1 MKLLVV
7 GTGSIGKRHAANA
20 AKLVRTGVFDRDT
33 ETARGVAD
41 ELGADLIVD
50 ENRLWDWRPDG
61 VIVATPHNTH
71 LDMARK
77 SVLAGADVLI
87 EKPISN
93 SLEGTTELVA
103 EAKKLS
109 RKVFVV
115 TNMRFH
121 PAILAMQAALP
132 KLGEVLF
139 SRAQYGNYLPA
150 MRPDADYRTLYAASR
165 EAGGGVVLDAIHEI
179 DYLRW
184 LLGPVVNV
192 TAVAAKISNLDIDV
206 EDYAAMTLEH
216 ESGARSE
223 IHLDYLQQ
231 YKQRG
236 CMIAGTKG
244 TVIWQ
249 SDGKR
254 PEKCT
259 VSLFETSSGKW
270 QVLVDEDDL
279 DNAQPYCVLV
289 EEFVKS
295 LQGKPS
301 KLAAAQEGIE
311 ALQIALA
318 ALEAARLKRTL
329 EIEQKQ

>member
-1 MKLLVV
+1 MKILVV
-7 GTGSIGKRHAANA
+7 GTGSIGRRHASNA
-20 AKLVRTGVFDRDT
+20 VKRASTAVFDRDT
-33 ETARGVAD
+33 ETARGVAA
-41 ELGADLIVD
+41 ELGAELIVD
-50 ENRLWDWRPDG
+50 ENSLWNWNPDG
-61 VIVATPHNTH
+61 VIVATPHKTH

-77 SVLAGADVLI
+77 AVATGAHVLI
-87 EKPISN
+87 EKPISH
-93 SLEGTTELVA
+93 SLKGTSELAA

-109 RKVFVV
+109 RNVFVV

-121 PAILAMQAALP
+121 PAIMAIQEALP
-132 KLGEVLF
+132 KLGQVLF
-139 SRAQYGNYLPA
+139 SRAQYGNYLPS

-206 EDYAAMTLEH
+206 EDYAALTLEH
-216 ESGARSE
+216 ESGTRSE

-236 CMIAGTKG
+236 CMIAGTEG
-244 TVIWQ
+244 TAIWQ

-259 VSLFETSSGKW
+259 VSLFEKSTGRW

-279 DNAQPYCVLV
+279 DNAQPYDVLV
-289 EEFVKS
+289 GEFVKS
-295 LQGKPS
+295 LRGEPS
-301 KLAAAQEGIE
+301 RLAVAREGIE
-311 ALQIALA
+311 ALQIALT

-329 EIEQKQ
+329 AIEPKQ